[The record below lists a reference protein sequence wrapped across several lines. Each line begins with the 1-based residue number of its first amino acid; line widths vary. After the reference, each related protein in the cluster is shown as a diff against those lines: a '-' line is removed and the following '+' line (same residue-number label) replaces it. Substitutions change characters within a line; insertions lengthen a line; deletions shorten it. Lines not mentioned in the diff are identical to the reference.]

1 MRRVIAFVAVLTLA
15 SCSTVATDETTT
27 TSTNSSETATSVPP
41 VATTSTVGRV
51 IGGQLVKLDLET
63 LTPEPGLEPIPVF
76 ISSSSIVSDDGEWI
90 VDFDWATVTPIDVA
104 RWQPTGTFEL
114 YRRTARVI
122 EGDLLFVYDDRSG
135 RILSMDLRTGERS
148 ELGKWRAGLWLQD
161 QLHVTSDG
169 LVVGHGGVASDD
181 GSPQASH
188 WVHWL
193 DPATGA
199 SGKVE
204 VGPID
209 RVEEETGIFE
219 GDHQVP
225 EFDTPGVVWGDDRLF
240 IAHASPLEVMVV
252 DPRSGRVATHDL
264 EARSWID
271 QLIEFWIPAAAAK
284 GPSLGTYSSAAL
296 SADGR
301 FLLVSGNRY
310 DVLVNDDGTLD
321 EENEA
326 LGLTVVDTEAWV
338 VVARPE
344 LNIQFVRNAGDAV
357 LGVETTST
365 SPWVDNVYLIST
377 DETGAVTH
385 LGPFTVDGGGCQ
397 PARGA
402 SLLLCSEYPS
412 ESAQRLRVIDT
423 LTSETL
429 SEREIGV
436 EDHLDENG
444 VLVDWSPIGD

>member
-15 SCSTVATDETTT
+15 SCSTAAADETTT
-27 TSTNSSETATSVPP
+27 TSTNSPETTTSVPP
-41 VATTSTVGRV
+41 VATTSTFGRA

-63 LTPEPGLEPIPVF
+63 LTPEPDLEPIPVF
-76 ISSSSIVSDDGEWI
+76 MSSSSIVSDDGEWI

-104 RWQPTGTFEL
+104 RWQPTGTFDL
-114 YRRTARVI
+114 YRRSARVI
-122 EGDLLFVYDDRSG
+122 EGERLFVYDDRSG
-135 RILSMDLRTGERS
+135 RILSMDLRTGDRS

-161 QLHVTSDG
+161 QLHVMSDG
-169 LVVGHGGVASDD
+169 LVVGHGSVPDD
-181 GSPQASH
+181 GASQASQ

-193 DPATGA
+193 DPATGV
-199 SGKVE
+199 SGEVE

-209 RVEEETGIFE
+209 RVEEDTGIFE

-240 IAHASPLEVMVV
+240 IAHASPLEVIAV

-264 EARSWID
+264 EARSWFD
-271 QLIEFWIPAAAAK
+271 LLIEFWMPAAAAK
-284 GPSLGTYSSAAL
+284 GPSMGTYSSAAV

-310 DVLVNDDGTLD
+310 DVLVNDDGSLS
-321 EENEA
+321 EESEA
-326 LGLTVVDTEAWV
+326 LGLTVVDTETWE

-344 LNIQFVRNAGDAV
+344 LPIQFVRNAGDAI

-365 SPWVDNVYLIST
+365 SPWVDNVYVVAT

-385 LGPFTVDGGGCQ
+385 LGPFTVEGGGCQ

-402 SLLLCSEYPS
+402 TLLLCSEYSS

-436 EDHLDENG
+436 EDYLNDNG

>member
-1 MRRVIAFVAVLTLA
+1 MRRVIALVAVLTLA
-15 SCSTVATDETTT
+15 SCSTAAADETTT
-27 TSTNSSETATSVPP
+27 TSTSSSEITTSVPP
-41 VATTSTVGRV
+41 VATTSTLGRA

-76 ISSSSIVSDDGEWI
+76 MSSSSVVSHDGEWI

-104 RWQPTGTFEL
+104 RWQPTGTFDL
-114 YRRTARVI
+114 YRRSARVI
-122 EGDLLFVYDDRSG
+122 EGDRLFVYDDRSG

-161 QLHVTSDG
+161 QLHVMSDG
-169 LVVGHGGVASDD
+169 LVVGHGSVASDD
-181 GSPQASH
+181 GASQASH
-188 WVHWL
+188 SVHWL
-193 DPATGA
+193 DPVTGA
-199 SGKVE
+199 SGEVE
-204 VGPID
+204 MGPID

-219 GDHQVP
+219 GDYQVP

-240 IAHASPLEVMVV
+240 IAHASPLEVIVV

-264 EARSWID
+264 EARSWFD
-271 QLIEFWIPAAAAK
+271 LLIEFWMPAAAAK

-310 DVLVNDDGTLD
+310 DVLVNDDGSLG
-321 EENEA
+321 EESEA
-326 LGLTVVDTEAWV
+326 LGLTVVDTETWE
-338 VVARPE
+338 VVARPD
-344 LNIQFVRNAGDAV
+344 LPIQFIRNAGDAI
-357 LGVETTST
+357 LGVETTTT
-365 SPWVDNVYLIST
+365 SPWVDNLYVVST

-397 PARGA
+397 PARDA
-402 SLLLCSEYPS
+402 TLLLCSEYSS
-412 ESAQRLRVIDT
+412 ESTQWLRIIDT

-429 SEREIGV
+429 SEREVGA
-436 EDHLDENG
+436 EDYLNDNG